1 MRNINDF
8 LSYDT
13 ARFGD
18 KTPYFDVRYVT
29 EITQVEKNQFCLES
43 EYSLSKKEDY
53 PHWKLSIYVERY
65 EKDIPEDER
74 EWWRVEN
81 SLSFF
86 LTSEQ
91 EPTIEDFSQHI
102 FNEGHAVL
110 NTIKFGFDGLKEEP
124 KYIWRLQQKLLYDRR
139 DITPEEIFMYCNEVG
154 YEYEKTKDFIHHY
167 DFWCDRLYNT
177 IKFFRY
183 LVEGANDYASM
194 EFIYPI
200 GEMLL
205 HFLETGEYC
214 DYELTYE

>member
-13 ARFGD
+13 ARYGD
-18 KTPYFDVRYVT
+18 KNPHFDVRYVT

-53 PHWKLSIYVERY
+53 PHWVLSIYVERY

-74 EWWRVEN
+74 EWWREEN
-81 SLSFF
+81 SLSFH
-86 LTSEQ
+86 LTSETK
-91 EPTIEDFSQHI
+91 PTIEDFSEHI
-102 FNEGHAVL
+102 FNEGQAILKV
-110 NTIKFGFDGLKEEP
+110 IAFGEDEP
-124 KYIWRLQQKLLYDRR
+124 MYIWRLQQKLLFNRNEL
-139 DITPEEIFMYCNEVG
+139 TPQQIFMYCNEVG
-154 YEYEKTKDFIHHY
+154 YEYEKTKDFIYHY
-167 DFWCDRLYNT
+167 DFWESRLYHT

-194 EFIYPI
+194 QFEYPI

-214 DYELTYE
+214 DYEMVYE